1 MKYDAIIIG
10 SGQAGFPL
18 AGALTDRGWNV
29 ALAEN
34 SQIGGTCINTGCSP
48 TKTIVASARAAHI
61 ARRGADFG
69 VQTGP
74 IHIDFAKVMARK
86 DAIVKQ
92 FRGGIEDWL
101 TGIENLTIYRQFA
114 TFEGPNK
121 VRVGDDVIESDR
133 IYINTGARSF
143 SPPIPGLDSINYLDN
158 ASILELT
165 EIPERLIVIGGG
177 YIGLEYAQAFRRLGS
192 EVTIIEL
199 SHQIMGREDADI
211 AEATLKFIEEEGTRV
226 LLNAKTS
233 KVERVE
239 DGVQVSVEVEGQ
251 IHKILGSHLLMAVGR
266 KPNSDQL
273 GLDKAGVAVDVRGYI
288 TVDNHLQTNVPGIW
302 ALGDVNGR
310 GAFTHTS
317 WNDHEIILDNLDG
330 GNRKVSDRIPVYGV
344 YVDPPLGRVGMSE
357 QEVRDSGRKALIG
370 VKLMSHVSRAIERD
384 ETHGLMK
391 VLVDAESGL
400 FLGAAILGIG
410 GDEIVHSIIDLMYA
424 KAPYT
429 VMKNAVHI
437 HPTVSELLPTLLG
450 ELKSLEDIRLVR

>member
-18 AGALTDRGWNV
+18 AGALTSRGWNV
-29 ALAEN
+29 ALAES

-48 TKTIVASARAAHI
+48 TKTIIASARAAHV

-158 ASILELT
+158 TSILELT
-165 EIPERLIVIGGG
+165 EIPEHLIVIGGG
-177 YIGLEYAQAFRRLGS
+177 YIGLEYAQAFGRLGS

-211 AEATLKFIEEEGTRV
+211 AEATLKFIEEEGIRV

-233 KVERVE
+233 KVDRVE
-239 DGVQVSVEVEGQ
+239 DGVQVTLEVEGQ
-251 IHKILGSHLLMAVGR
+251 IHDILGSHLLMAVGR

-273 GLDKAGVAVDVRGYI
+273 RLDKAGVAVDARGYI
-288 TVDNHLQTNVPGIW
+288 TVDDHLQTNVSGIW

-317 WNDHEIILDNLDG
+317 WNDHEIILDNLDT

-370 VKLMSHVSRAIERD
+370 VKLMSQVSRALERD

-391 VLVDAESGL
+391 VLIDAETEE

-410 GDEIVHSIIDLMYA
+410 GDEIIHSIIDLMYA

-450 ELKSLEDIRLVR
+450 ELKPLE